1 MGHRID
7 QILAGFAEG
16 DAISNEAVILQGVFR
31 KWGLE
36 SDIFVDSNRVSPA
49 MRAYAK
55 GLEDYSDSPDNLL
68 IHHYSI
74 GCEAADLFCRA
85 KAKKIAVYHNITP
98 AGFFDGFDD
107 SIAARLRSARDN
119 LRQVIAVAD
128 AIWAVSRFDAAE
140 LEALGAKSV
149 KVFPLLFSAEQFNIP
164 PDPDVFKKMAAPLKN
179 ILCVGRIAP
188 NKCIEDLILAFSWY
202 YWRLNRN
209 SRLIIVGSERTAP
222 RYYLM
227 LRMLVHELDVPNVC
241 FERFASPAGLSA
253 YYDIADVFVS
263 ASRHEGY
270 CLPLVEAMSR
280 DVPVIARNTGG
291 IPEALGGAGV
301 MYDDASPEELAQ
313 LIHRVINDGQLKQ
326 AVLTS
331 QKQRMKDM
339 SARSVESE
347 LKLLLSLVDGFTL

>member
-1 MGHRID
+1 MPKRID
-7 QILAGFAEG
+7 QVLAGFAEG
-16 DAISNEAVILQGVFR
+16 DAISNEAVILQGIFR
-31 KWGLE
+31 KWGLL

-49 MRAYAK
+49 MQAHSRR
-55 GLEDYSDSPDNLL
+55 LEEYHDSAENIV

-74 GCEAADLFCRA
+74 ACEAADLFCRA
-85 KAKKIAVYHNITP
+85 KATKVAVYHNITP
-98 AGFFDGFDD
+98 AEFFDGFDD
-107 SIAARLRSARDN
+107 GVAGRLRTARDN
-119 LRQVIAVAD
+119 LRQVIDRAD
-128 AIWAVSRFDAAE
+128 VVWAVSRFDASE
-140 LEALGAKSV
+140 LEALGAKNV
-149 KVFPLLFSAEQFNIP
+149 HVFPLLFSAEQFNVS
-164 PDPDVFKKMAAPLKN
+164 PDPDVFKKMAAPLEN

-188 NKCIEDLILAFSWY
+188 NKCIEELILSFSWY
-202 YWRLNRN
+202 YWRLNRH

-263 ASRHEGY
+263 TSRHEGY

-301 MYDDASPEELAQ
+301 MYDELAPEELAQ
-313 LIHRVINDGQLKQ
+313 LVHRVATDGQLKQ
-326 AVLTS
+326 TV
-331 QKQRMKDM
+331 
-339 SARSVESE
+339 VESQRRRMAGIAARCAEDE
-347 LKLLLSLVDGFTL
+347 LKTLLGGLLA